1 MKEIGFVGLGSMGA
15 PIAARL
21 LPGNRLY
28 GTNRSPAKAGPLV
41 EQGMIWRDTP
51 RQVAEAAQVV
61 ISMVTDD
68 TALAAVTEGPDGILA
83 GLQPGAIY
91 IDMSTVSPEA
101 SRRLA
106 ELVEGLGAAMLDA
119 PVSGSVPAAE
129 SGALAIMV
137 GGPEETYLAVS
148 TLLHTLGSS
157 VTHVGGH
164 GQGLLLK
171 LAINI
176 SLAAQML
183 AFSEGLLLAERGGI
197 EPALAAHVMTASSIG
212 SPMLRTRAAL
222 VLDPPPEAW
231 FDVRLMHKD
240 IRLSLQAAR
249 AAGVPLPAAAAVDRV
264 LDQAEDLGFGKSDI
278 ASLYQMLAR
287 TATAKAAGDTDPGAH
302 AA

>member
-1 MKEIGFVGLGSMGA
+1 MTDIGFVGLGSMGA
-15 PIAARL
+15 PMAARL
-21 LPGNRLY
+21 LAGHRLY

-41 EQGMIWRDTP
+41 EQGMVWRDTP
-51 RQVAEAAQVV
+51 REVAAAAQVV

-83 GLQPGAIY
+83 GLRPDAIY

-106 ELVEGLGAAMLDA
+106 ERVEALGASMLDA
-119 PVSGSVPAAE
+119 PVSGSVPVAE
-129 SGALAIMV
+129 AGRLAIMV
-137 GGPEETYLAVS
+137 GGTEETYLAAS
-148 TLLHTLGSS
+148 SLLHTLGSS

-164 GQGLLLK
+164 GQGLMLK

-197 EPALAAHVMTASSIG
+197 DPALAAHVMTASSIG
-212 SPMLRTRAAL
+212 SPMLQAREAL

-231 FDVRLMHKD
+231 FDMRLMHKD

-249 AAGVPLPAAAAVDRV
+249 GAGIPLPATAAVDQV
-264 LDQAEDLGFGKSDI
+264 LDQAEDLGFGESDI
-278 ASLYQMLAR
+278 ASLYQMLAG
-287 TATAKAAGDTDPGAH
+287 AAAETVAGGAAPGAP

>member
-1 MKEIGFVGLGSMGA
+1 MTEIGFIGLGSMGA
-15 PIAARL
+15 PMAARL
-21 LPGNRLY
+21 LAGRDRVY

-41 EQGMIWRDTP
+41 EQG
-51 RQVAEAAQVV
+51 AAAAQVV

-68 TALAAVTEGPDGILA
+68 AALAAVAEGPDGILA
-83 GLQPGAIY
+83 GLRPGTIY
-91 IDMSTVSPEA
+91 IDMSTVSPAA
-101 SRRLA
+101 SRQLA
-106 ELVEGLGAAMLDA
+106 ERVEELGAAMLDA
-119 PVSGSVPAAE
+119 PVSGSVPVAE
-129 SGALAIMV
+129 SGGLAIMV
-137 GGPEETYLAVS
+137 GGPEEAYLAAS
-148 TLLHTLGSS
+148 SLLHRLGSS

-183 AFSEGLLLAERGGI
+183 AFSEGLLLAARGGI
-197 EPALAAHVMTASSIG
+197 EPELAARVMTASSIG

-222 VLDPPPEAW
+222 ALDPPAKAW

-249 AAGVPLPAAAAVDRV
+249 AAGVPLPAAAVVDQV
-264 LDQAEDLGFGKSDI
+264 LDQAEELGFGDSDI
-278 ASLYQMLAR
+278 AGLYQMLAR
-287 TATAKAAGDTDPGAH
+287 TPVRTIAGGAVLQQAH